1 MFLVYNWEVFPKYA
15 ISALKS
21 IFVTSYGAWTTLGL
35 AMRTGVQ
42 FSLSSVLHRKEEEPT
57 YPLGRVHRVPEAQ
70 INFRE
75 PGQSFILKSGGRK

>member
-1 MFLVYNWEVFPKYA
+1 MFRVYNWEVFSKYA
-15 ISALKS
+15 ISDLKS
-21 IFVTSYGAWTTLGL
+21 IHVVSYGAWANLGL
-35 AMRTGVQ
+35 AVRTGFQ

-57 YPLGRVHRVPEAQ
+57 YPLGRVHRVPDAQ